1 MKAEFLFALIG
12 GIVGA
17 TIGQLK
23 GGVIANHLATLIPE
37 RLQKVFRAFPFR
49 KQTDNPID

>member
-12 GIVGA
+12 GIVGV

-23 GGVIANHLATLIPE
+23 GGVIANRLANLIPE
-37 RLQKVFRAFPFR
+37 RLQKVFRTFPIR
-49 KQTDNPID
+49 KQTDNPVD